1 MTLVHTPVG
10 VQHYPWPVYSDSKS
24 YSNRSIVAHGAKRPT
39 SRMWAIAERRMSGA
53 FVPFHR
59 TCGTYAPPTPNHN
72 HNLHPTS
79 TPTPNPNPSPNPNP
93 NPNAYPT
100 PRCAAEM
107 GWSSYPGSVFADWQC
122 CGDPSNRSRLG
133 RAAKARLHAT
143 GKRRARGERGATRTA
158 SPTR

>member
-1 MTLVHTPVG
+1 VHTPVG

-24 YSNRSIVAHGAKRPT
+24 YSNRSIVVRVRVRFRVRGRGRGSPNPNPIPNQAHGAKRPT

-59 TCGTYAPPTPNHN
+59 TCGT
-72 HNLHPTS
+72 
-79 TPTPNPNPSPNPNP
+79 
-93 NPNAYPT
+93 
-100 PRCAAEM
+100 CAAEM

-143 GKRRARGERGATRTA
+143 GKRRAKGERGATRTA

>member
-1 MTLVHTPVG
+1 MPKPVELTKPRGRACWPNSDNMLGLYVAWAAMRRGQRVTLVHTPVG

-53 FVPFHR
+53 FVPFNR
-59 TCGTYAPPTPNHN
+59 TCGT
-72 HNLHPTS
+72 
-79 TPTPNPNPSPNPNP
+79 
-93 NPNAYPT
+93 
-100 PRCAAEM
+100 CAAEM

-143 GKRRARGERGATRTA
+143 GKRRAKGERGATRTA

>member
-53 FVPFHR
+53 FVPFNR
-59 TCGTYAPPTPNHN
+59 TCGT
-72 HNLHPTS
+72 
-79 TPTPNPNPSPNPNP
+79 
-93 NPNAYPT
+93 
-100 PRCAAEM
+100 CAAEM

-122 CGDPSNRSRLG
+122 CGDPVRL
-133 RAAKARLHAT
+133 
-143 GKRRARGERGATRTA
+143 
-158 SPTR
+158 